1 MSNHWFPG
9 HMAKARRLMS
19 EHIKS
24 IDCIVEVRDA
34 RLPISSANP
43 MLQELKGN
51 KPTLI
56 VFSKSDLADE
66 KQNEAFKKH
75 YDKQGVE
82 TLFVNTLHI
91 SSRNHILKAI
101 DRVLESKRL
110 KDKARGI
117 QFRVYKIMVVG
128 IPNVGKSTLIN
139 ALAKKRVVDVA
150 NKPGV
155 TQSLKWLNI
164 DQKYMLMDTPGV
176 LWPKFEDPQV
186 GVKIA
191 LCHSMKESVVDVEN
205 VLSFAIEYMNAH
217 YPHLCSSWPQPFDV
231 NQTIEF
237 LVNQIKTHSLSLTDD
252 EARVSLYR
260 DFKEGRMGR
269 VTYDTIMD

>member
-1 MSNHWFPG
+1 MVNHWFPG

-19 EHIKS
+19 EQIKA

-34 RLPISSANP
+34 RLPMSSANP

-51 KPTLI
+51 KLNLI

-66 KQNEAFKKH
+66 KQNETFRRH
-75 YDKQGVE
+75 FDSLGVA
-82 TLFVNTLHI
+82 TVFVNSLHV
-91 SSRNHILKAI
+91 SARHTILKAI
-101 DRVLESKRL
+101 DNVLEPKRL

-117 QFRVYKIMVVG
+117 MFRQYKIMVVG

-139 ALAKKRVVDVA
+139 TLAKKRVVEVA

-164 DQKYMLMDTPGV
+164 DQKFMLMDTPGV
-176 LWPKFEDPQV
+176 LWPKFDDPQI

-191 LCHSMKESVVDVEN
+191 LCHSMKESVVNADEVIT
-205 VLSFAIEYMNAH
+205 FALDFMITH
-217 YPHLCSSWPQPFDV
+217 YPHLCAHLPHPLEV
-231 NQTIEF
+231 QTS
-237 LVNQIKTHSLSLTDD
+237 LTALLATIKKNALSLSDD
-252 EARVSLYR
+252 EAKLTLYR
-260 DFKEGRMGR
+260 DIKEGRMGR
-269 VTYDTIMD
+269 MTYDTLRD

>member
-1 MSNHWFPG
+1 MVNHWFPG

-19 EHIKS
+19 EQIKA

-34 RLPISSANP
+34 RLPFSSANP
-43 MLQELKGN
+43 MLHELKGQ

-75 YDKQGVE
+75 FDSLKIA
-82 TLFVNTLHI
+82 TLFVNSLHI
-91 SSRNHILKAI
+91 SARNTILKAI
-101 DRVLESKRL
+101 DSVLEPKRL
-110 KDKARGI
+110 KDKSRGI
-117 QFRVYKIMVVG
+117 LFRQYKIMVVG

-139 ALAKKRVVDVA
+139 TLAKKRVVEVA

-176 LWPKFEDPQV
+176 LWPKFEDPHV

-191 LCHSMKESVVDVEN
+191 LCHSMKESVVN
-205 VLSFAIEYMNAH
+205 VDEVITFAVNVMLTH
-217 YPHLCSSWPQPFDV
+217 YPHLCNQLPQPLDV
-231 NQTIEF
+231 QTSITF
-237 LVNQIKTHSLSLTDD
+237 LLAQIKKHALSLSDDDAKLT
-252 EARVSLYR
+252 LYR

-269 VTYDTIMD
+269 MTYDTLQD